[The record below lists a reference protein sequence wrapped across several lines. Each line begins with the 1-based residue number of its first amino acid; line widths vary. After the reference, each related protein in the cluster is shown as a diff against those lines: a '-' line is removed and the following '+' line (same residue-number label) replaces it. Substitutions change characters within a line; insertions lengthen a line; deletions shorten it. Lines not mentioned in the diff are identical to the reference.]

1 MSLLNPYFLFGSLA
15 LAIPVLI
22 HLVRREKSEIV
33 LFSSLMFLLK
43 VPKQAIRQ
51 QKIKNLLLMALRLLI
66 LALLVTAFARP
77 YLTQNTNAAAG
88 TSNNRGIVLLLDNS
102 YSMRYGTNFDRLK
115 TEARRRIDAMT
126 GGDKMAMIAFNE
138 SATMLGQPSSDKGT
152 LKAAVDTLEP
162 SYAGTRYYEAFTLA
176 DRVFSQMGSAQRQL
190 VIVSDFQRNG
200 WNRSSRESVIGSD
213 VKTEYMNLA
222 VENPTNIGIDS
233 VSIEPAVSFART
245 YTGRVTARIHNH
257 RKDQPVTVPISVS
270 INEKETARK
279 TIMVAP
285 NGTTLAEFTGF
296 DLPIGFS
303 KGRVRIEAD
312 DPLKLDNDF
321 LFALDRREKLSVLVV
336 DLGRPRQSFFLR
348 QAYTSSPDLPY
359 AVTITQL
366 QNITPEELGKHD
378 VVVLNDVPRLSDRVR
393 DRLDELRKTGQGQ
406 LVILGENADTGWW
419 NSYAKLPVKTTHKIF
434 VAKDRGRSSVAMTT
448 YDHNHA
454 IFKPFETST
463 KLALNSA
470 QFFAYVGME
479 ARPGATVLAKFEDGS
494 PVLIESAK
502 EDHGMLIF
510 NSTVDN
516 KWNDFPLKP
525 SFLPLFHE
533 MVSYLSR
540 YNESQGWYVLGEG
553 IPVVGGLESAAA
565 AIIDPNGDRQSLGQL
580 SSGQARF
587 FSPTMPG
594 FHEIRV
600 GPDTRVVAVNPPAA
614 ESNLEVMPPE
624 DLIAS
629 VQRTQG
635 ESQQAGFFDEED
647 RQEYA
652 RHQTGWWY
660 FLLFALLAGIAEI
673 YIANRA
679 YNKA

>member
-1 MSLLNPYFLFGSLA
+1 MSLLNPFFLFGSLA

-33 LFSSLMFLLK
+33 HFSSLMFLLK

-77 YLTQNTNAAAG
+77 YLTQNANPVAG
-88 TSNNRGIVLLLDNS
+88 TGNNRGIVLLLDNS
-102 YSMRYGTNFDRLK
+102 YSMRYGMNFDRLK
-115 TEARRRIDAMT
+115 TEARRRIDAMSS
-126 GGDKMAMIAFNE
+126 GDKMAMIAFNE

-152 LKAAVDTLEP
+152 LKAAIDTLEA

-200 WNRSSRESVIGSD
+200 WNRSSRESVIGTD
-213 VKTEYMNLA
+213 VKTEYLNLA
-222 VENPTNIGIDS
+222 VENPTNVGIDS

-270 INEKETARK
+270 INDKEAGRK
-279 TIMVAP
+279 TVMVAA

-336 DLGRPRQSFFLR
+336 DAGRARQSFFLR

-359 AVTITQL
+359 AVTVTQL
-366 QNITPEELGKHD
+366 QSVTPEELGKHD
-378 VVVLNDVPRLSDRVR
+378 VVVLNDVPRLSDSVR
-393 DRLDELRKTGQGQ
+393 NRLDELRKTGQGQ

-419 NSYAKLPVKTTHKIF
+419 NSYAKLPVKTTQKIF
-434 VAKDRGRSSVAMTT
+434 VAKDRGRPSVALTT
-448 YDHNHA
+448 YDHNHS

-494 PVLIESAK
+494 PVIIESSK
-502 EDHGMLIF
+502 EDHGMLVF

-516 KWNDFPLKP
+516 KWNDLPLKP

-540 YNESQGWYVLGEG
+540 YNESQGWYCPWRRN
-553 IPVVGGLESAAA
+553 PVVGGLESAAA
-565 AIIDPNGDRQSLGQL
+565 AVIDPDGTG
-580 SSGQARF
+580 
-587 FSPTMPG
+587 
-594 FHEIRV
+594 
-600 GPDTRVVAVNPPAA
+600 NP
-614 ESNLEVMPPE
+614 S
-624 DLIAS
+624 AS
-629 VQRTQG
+629 
-635 ESQQAGFFDEED
+635 
-647 RQEYA
+647 
-652 RHQTGWWY
+652 
-660 FLLFALLAGIAEI
+660 
-673 YIANRA
+673 
-679 YNKA
+679 